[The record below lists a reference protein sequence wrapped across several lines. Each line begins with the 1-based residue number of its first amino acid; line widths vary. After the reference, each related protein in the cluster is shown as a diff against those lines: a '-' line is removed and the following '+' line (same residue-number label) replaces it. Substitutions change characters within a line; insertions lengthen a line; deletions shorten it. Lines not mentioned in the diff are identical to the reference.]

1 MIVVNI
7 GNGIFKVPMAAARY
21 FRIKVQCSAVAG
33 AVTLHRHVDA
43 MDGRVWGVGAV
54 MVQAGRQPGVDR
66 PVGGDP
72 AQAKMRRHCAVGNHL
87 AWAGL
92 EQITGLLG
100 CLRWCGMAA
109 GCKCQQRKDSE

>member
-7 GNGIFKVPMAAARY
+7 CNGIFKVPMAAAWY
-21 FRIKVQCSAVAG
+21 FRIKVQYRAVTV
-33 AVTLHRHVDA
+33 AVTLQGHVNT
-43 MDGRVWGVGAV
+43 MDGRVRRVRAV

-72 AQAKMRRHCAVGNHL
+72 AQAKMRRHRAVGNHL
-87 AWAGL
+87 ARAGL

-100 CLRWCGMAA
+100 CLCWCGMAA
-109 GCKCQQRKDSE
+109 GHQGQ